1 MEHRMS
7 TDRFRLIFSSP
18 APPALAFDA
27 AREAML
33 GWCRDQ
39 SHDPAALSHTAAS
52 SPDGGQAEQWRL
64 RESQRAR
71 VTLSVYSP
79 ADAASAWFWVEA
91 ASREVLSLVRVMLD
105 SVTAR
110 DSLAVL
116 ASEPVRIGADQVDD
130 LIDVLCDPERRL
142 PAMVATAHP
151 AIAFGSW
158 SATMTEVT
166 RDTSGLASTY
176 ILDEQATIAFN
187 EAVGE
192 THGVWGGALRTY
204 MPEVDPA
211 VPSDGLRHRVMLAS
225 RISAD
230 PHRVGAVLADLPRRL
245 ALEAPIPLAL
255 AGVNRMLLTQ
265 SRDAPGPGEEPLG
278 QRGSGADSPAPHKT
292 GSHPVPPAGTAH
304 SAEGGTRELAQEAGK
319 QAKRI
324 ERLRR
329 ERDEALGLAEEQ
341 EARANSLFTDRQNLL
356 AQLSERE
363 QQVLEL
369 ESTARAFRQRL
380 IEAGVPADSLI
391 PLEAPPDAPP
401 DEFAELLDWVERH
414 LPRVDYTGD
423 IDDPLELDSSPESS
437 TWVRSSWEALRA
449 LQAYAEVKAERGF
462 PGDFRAWCMNPPS
475 PGDYIISPNK
485 VKMDESETVHSRPK
499 WRQERVFRVPPEVG
513 PGGRVFMGAHITI
526 GASANG
532 RINPRL
538 YFHDGVLKTGR
549 IYVGYIGRHLT
560 NTLS

>member
-1 MEHRMS
+1 MN
-7 TDRFRLIFSSP
+7 TDKFRLIFSSP
-18 APPALAFDA
+18 TPPAEAFNA
-27 AREAML
+27 ARETIHR
-33 GWCRDQ
+33 WCRGQ
-39 SHDPAALSHTAAS
+39 SYDLAAVSHTAAS

-64 RESQRAR
+64 PENQRAR
-71 VTLSVYSP
+71 VALTVYSP

-91 ASREVLSLVRVMLD
+91 GSREVLSLVRVLLD
-105 SVTAR
+105 SLAAR

-116 ASEPVRIGADQVDD
+116 ASQPVRIGADQVDD

-151 AIAFGSW
+151 AITFGTW
-158 SATMTEVT
+158 SATIAQVT
-166 RDTSGLASTY
+166 RDASGLASTY
-176 ILDEQATIAFN
+176 ILDEAATVAFN

-192 THGVWGGALRTY
+192 SHGVWGGALRTY

-211 VPSDGLRHRVMLAS
+211 VSSDGLRHRVMLAS
-225 RISAD
+225 RITAD
-230 PHRVGAVLADLPRRL
+230 PHRVSAVLADLPRRL

-265 SRDAPGPGEEPLG
+265 SRDAPETGEEPAG
-278 QRGSGADSPAPHKT
+278 QADLGADSTAPHET
-292 GSHPVPPAGTAH
+292 SSHAPPAGGTAH
-304 SAEGGTRELAQEAGK
+304 GAESSSLGLAQEVGK
-319 QAKRI
+319 QVKRI

-341 EARANSLFTDRQNLL
+341 EVRANSLFTERQNLL
-356 AQLSERE
+356 AQLAERE
-363 QQVLEL
+363 QQVLQL

-380 IEAGVPADSLI
+380 VEAGVPADSLI
-391 PLEAPPDAPP
+391 PLEEPPDAPP

-414 LPRVDYTGD
+414 LPRIEYTGD
-423 IDDPLELDSSPESS
+423 IGDPLELDSSPESS

-462 PGDFRAWCMNPPS
+462 AGDFRAWCMNPPA

-499 WRQERVFRVPPEVG
+499 WRQERIFRVPPEVE

>member
-1 MEHRMS
+1 MS
-7 TDRFRLIFSSP
+7 TDKFRLIFSSP
-18 APPALAFDA
+18 APSAAAFAA
-27 AREAML
+27 AREAMHA
-33 GWCRDQ
+33 WCGEQAHDQ
-39 SHDPAALSHTAAS
+39 AALSHTAAT
-52 SPDGGQAEQWRL
+52 SPDGGQAEQWRM
-64 RESQRAR
+64 RDGPRAR
-71 VTLSVYSP
+71 VTLTVYSP
-79 ADAASAWFWVEA
+79 ADAASAWLWVEA
-91 ASREVLSLVRVMLD
+91 ASREVLGLVRVLLD

-110 DSLAVL
+110 DSLAAL
-116 ASEPVRIGADQVDD
+116 ASEPVRIGPDQVDD

-151 AIAFGSW
+151 VIAFSAW
-158 SATMTEVT
+158 SATIAQVT
-166 RDTSGLASTY
+166 RDASGLASTY
-176 ILDEQATIAFN
+176 ILDEPAAVAFN
-187 EAVGE
+187 QAIGE

-211 VPSDGLRHRVMLAS
+211 LPSDGLRHRVMLAS

-265 SRDAPGPGEEPLG
+265 SRDAPDAGEERAAQPDFGVSAAIG
-278 QRGSGADSPAPHKT
+278 QQSRSDPAPA
-292 GSHPVPPAGTAH
+292 AGTAH
-304 SAEGGTRELAQEAGK
+304 GTEVGAAELAQEAGK

-341 EARANSLFTDRQNLL
+341 ETRANSLFVERQNLL
-356 AQLSERE
+356 AQLAERE
-363 QQVLEL
+363 QQVLQL

-380 IEAGVPADSLI
+380 IETGAPADSLI

-414 LPRVDYTGD
+414 LPRVEYTGD

-462 PGDFRAWCMNPPS
+462 AGDFRAWCMNPPS

-499 WRQERVFRVPPEVG
+499 WRQERIFRVPPEVE

>member
-1 MEHRMS
+1 MS
-7 TDRFRLIFSSP
+7 SDKFRLIFSSP
-18 APPALAFDA
+18 APSATALDA
-27 AREAML
+27 AREAMHR
-33 GWCRDQ
+33 WCREQ
-39 SHDPAALSHTAAS
+39 SHDPTALSHTAAT
-52 SPDGGQAEQWRL
+52 SPDGGQAEQWRIA
-64 RESQRAR
+64 ESPRAR
-71 VTLSVYSP
+71 VALTAYSP
-79 ADAASAWFWVEA
+79 ADGASAWFWVEA
-91 ASREVLSLVRVMLD
+91 ASREVLSLVRVLLD
-105 SVTAR
+105 SVPAR

-116 ASEPVRIGADQVDD
+116 ASEPVRISAEGVDD
-130 LIDVLCDPERRL
+130 VIDVLCDPERRL

-151 AIAFGSW
+151 VIAFGPW
-158 SATMTEVT
+158 SATIAQVT
-166 RDTSGLASTY
+166 RDAAGLASTY
-176 ILDEQATIAFN
+176 ILDEPAVIAFN
-187 EAVGE
+187 EAIGD

-211 VPSDGLRHRVMLAS
+211 LPGDGLRHRVMLAS

-265 SRDAPGPGEEPLG
+265 SRDAPDATEEQPAA
-278 QRGSGADSPAPHKT
+278 RPDSGAGFAAPHET
-292 GSHPVPPAGTAH
+292 RSHPPPAAGTPDGTEG
-304 SAEGGTRELAQEAGK
+304 SAPELAQEAGR

-341 EARANSLFTDRQNLL
+341 ETRANSLFTERQNLL

-363 QQVLEL
+363 QQVLQL

-380 IEAGVPADSLI
+380 IETGVPADSLI

-401 DEFAELLDWVERH
+401 GEFAELLDWVERH
-414 LPRVDYTGD
+414 LPRVEYTGD

-449 LQAYAEVKAERGF
+449 LQGYAEVKAERGF
-462 PGDFRAWCMNPPS
+462 AGDFRAWCMNPSS

-499 WRQERVFRVPPEVG
+499 WRQERIFRVPPEVE

-538 YFHDGVLKTGR
+538 YFHDGVLRTGR

>member
-1 MEHRMS
+1 MS

-18 APPALAFDA
+18 APPAAAFDA
-27 AREAML
+27 ARQAML
-33 GWCRDQ
+33 RWCRDQ
-39 SHDPAALSHTAAS
+39 SYELAALAHTAAS
-52 SPDGGQAEQWRL
+52 SSDGGQAEQWRM
-64 RESQRAR
+64 RESERAR
-71 VTLSVYSP
+71 VTLTVYSP

-91 ASREVLSLVRVMLD
+91 APREVLSLVRVLLD

-116 ASEPVRIGADQVDD
+116 TSEPVLVGADQVDE

-158 SATMTEVT
+158 SATIAEVT
-166 RDTSGLASTY
+166 RDACGLASTY
-176 ILDEQATIAFN
+176 LLDEQATMAFN
-187 EAVGE
+187 QAIGE

-230 PHRVGAVLADLPRRL
+230 AHRVGAVLADLPRRL

-265 SRDAPGPGEEPLG
+265 SREALETAEDSTAPPP
-278 QRGSGADSPAPHKT
+278 SGTASLVPQQA
-292 GSHPVPPAGTAH
+292 GPPAWPATGTAN
-304 SAEGGTRELAQEAGK
+304 SAEGGAQELAHEAGK

-341 EARANSLFTDRQNLL
+341 EVRANSLFTERQNLL
-356 AQLSERE
+356 AQLAERE
-363 QQVLEL
+363 QQVLQL

-380 IEAGVPADSLI
+380 VEAGVPADSLI

-414 LPRVDYTGD
+414 LPRIEFTGD

-462 PGDFRAWCMNPPS
+462 AGDFRAWCMNPPS

-499 WRQERVFRVPPEVG
+499 WRQERIFRVPPEVEADG
-513 PGGRVFMGAHITI
+513 LVFMGAHITI

>member
-1 MEHRMS
+1 MS
-7 TDRFRLIFSSP
+7 TDKFRLIFSSP
-18 APPALAFDA
+18 APPTAAFDA
-27 AREAML
+27 AHEAML

-39 SHDPAALSHTAAS
+39 PHEMAALLHTAAG
-52 SPDGGQAEQWRL
+52 SPDGGQAEQWRM
-64 RESQRAR
+64 RDSPRAR
-71 VTLSVYSP
+71 VTLTVYAP
-79 ADAASAWFWVEA
+79 ADAASVWFWVEA
-91 ASREVLSLVRVMLD
+91 ASREVLSLVRALLD

-116 ASEPVRIGADQVDD
+116 ASGPVRIGEDQVDD
-130 LIDVLCDPERRL
+130 LLDVLCDPERRL

-151 AIAFGSW
+151 GMPFGAW
-158 SATMTEVT
+158 SATIAQVT
-166 RDTSGLASTY
+166 QDASGLASTY
-176 ILDEQATIAFN
+176 ILDEPATIAFN
-187 EAVGE
+187 EAIGE

-211 VPSDGLRHRVMLAS
+211 LPSDGLRHRVMLAS

-230 PHRVGAVLADLPRRL
+230 PDRVGAVLADLPRRL
-245 ALEAPIPLAL
+245 ALEAPVPLAL

-265 SRDAPGPGEEPLG
+265 SRDAPDTADEPGAQPD
-278 QRGSGADSPAPHKT
+278 SGASSTAPQ
-292 GSHPVPPAGTAH
+292 GRRSHPPATAGAAG
-304 SAEGGTRELAQEAGK
+304 STDGSTRELAQEAGK

-341 EARANSLFTDRQNLL
+341 EARANSLFTERQNLL
-356 AQLSERE
+356 AELAERE
-363 QQVLEL
+363 HQVLQL

-380 IEAGVPADSLI
+380 IEAGVPADTLI
-391 PLEAPPDAPP
+391 HLEAPPEAPP

-414 LPRVDYTGD
+414 LPRVEYTGD

-462 PGDFRAWCMNPPS
+462 AGDFRAWCMNPSS

-499 WRQERVFRVPPEVG
+499 WRQERIFRVPPEVE
-513 PGGRVFMGAHITI
+513 PDGRVFMGAHITI

>member
-1 MEHRMS
+1 MS
-7 TDRFRLIFSSP
+7 TEKFRLIFSSP
-18 APPALAFDA
+18 TPQAAAFDA
-27 AREAML
+27 AREAMA

-39 SHDPAALSHTAAS
+39 PHDPAALSHTAAG
-52 SPDGGQAEQWRL
+52 SPDGGQAEQWRV
-64 RESQRAR
+64 RDGPRGR
-71 VTLSVYSP
+71 VTLTVYSP
-79 ADAASAWFWVEA
+79 VDPASAWFWIEA
-91 ASREVLSLVRVMLD
+91 ASREVLSLVRVLLD

-110 DSLAVL
+110 DSLAAL
-116 ASEPVRIGADQVDD
+116 ASQPVRIGADRVDD

-151 AIAFGSW
+151 AIAFDTW
-158 SATMTEVT
+158 SVTIAEVT
-166 RDTSGLASTY
+166 RGTCGLASSY
-176 ILDEQATIAFN
+176 LLDEPATAAFN
-187 EAVGE
+187 QAVGE

-211 VPSDGLRHRVMLAS
+211 LPGDGLRHRVMLAS
-225 RISAD
+225 RIGAD

-265 SRDAPGPGEEPLG
+265 SRDPLDAGEEAVAQPG
-278 QRGSGADSPAPHKT
+278 AAADSPAARETRSPAW
-292 GSHPVPPAGTAH
+292 PVAGA
-304 SAEGGTRELAQEAGK
+304 APGTEAGPRQAAQEAGK

-341 EARANSLFTDRQNLL
+341 ESRANTLFTERQNLL
-356 AQLSERE
+356 AQLAERE
-363 QQVLEL
+363 QQVLQL

-380 IEAGVPADSLI
+380 IESGVPADSLI

-475 PGDYIISPNK
+475 GGDYIISPNK

-499 WRQERVFRVPPEVG
+499 WRQERIFRVPPEVE

>member
-1 MEHRMS
+1 MS
-7 TDRFRLIFSSP
+7 TDKYRLIFSSP
-18 APPALAFDA
+18 APAAAFDA

-39 SHDPAALSHTAAS
+39 SHDLAALSHTAAS
-52 SPDGGQAEQWRL
+52 SPDGGQAEQWRM
-64 RESQRAR
+64 RETPRAR
-71 VTLSVYSP
+71 VTLSVYAP

-91 ASREVLSLVRVMLD
+91 ASREVLGLIRVLLD

-116 ASEPVRIGADQVDD
+116 ASEPVEIGPDQVDD

-151 AIAFGSW
+151 AIAFGLW
-158 SATMTEVT
+158 SATVAEVT
-166 RDTSGLASTY
+166 RDASGLASTY
-176 ILDEQATIAFN
+176 ILDESATVAFN
-187 EAVGE
+187 EVIGE
-192 THGVWGGALRTY
+192 SHGVWGGALRTY

-211 VPSDGLRHRVMLAS
+211 LPGDGLRHRVMLAS

-230 PHRVGAVLADLPRRL
+230 SRRVGAVLADLPRRL

-265 SRDAPGPGEEPLG
+265 SRDALDTAEEPACSSDPAAWPDSSPHRPPGTVTAAGEEG
-278 QRGSGADSPAPHKT
+278 GAHD
-292 GSHPVPPAGTAH
+292 
-304 SAEGGTRELAQEAGK
+304 LAQEAAK

-341 EARANSLFTDRQNLL
+341 EARANTLFSERQNLL
-356 AQLSERE
+356 AQLAERE

-369 ESTARAFRQRL
+369 ESTGRAFRQRL
-380 IEAGVPADSLI
+380 VEAGVPAESLI

-414 LPRVDYTGD
+414 LPRVEFTGD

-462 PGDFRAWCMNPPS
+462 AGDFRAWCMNPPS

-499 WRQERVFRVPPEVG
+499 WRQERVFRVPPEVEPDG
-513 PGGRVFMGAHITI
+513 LVFMGAHITI

-538 YFHDGVLKTGR
+538 YFHDGVLKTGQ

>member
-1 MEHRMS
+1 MS
-7 TDRFRLIFSSP
+7 TDNFRLIFSSP
-18 APPALAFDA
+18 APPATAFDA
-27 AREAML
+27 AHAAMRQ
-33 GWCRDQ
+33 WCGEPPPDVT
-39 SHDPAALSHTAAS
+39 ALSHTAAT
-52 SPDGGQAEQWRL
+52 SPDGGRAEQWRI
-64 RESQRAR
+64 RDGPRPR
-71 VTLSVYSP
+71 VTLTVYCP
-79 ADAASAWFWVEA
+79 ANAASAWFWVEA
-91 ASREVLSLVRVMLD
+91 ASREVLSLVRVLLD
-105 SVTAR
+105 SVPAR

-116 ASEPVRIGADQVDD
+116 ASAPTRIGAEEVDD

-142 PAMVATAHP
+142 PAMVATSHP
-151 AIAFGSW
+151 AIAFSPW
-158 SATMTEVT
+158 SATIAQIT
-166 RDTSGLASTY
+166 RDASGVASSY
-176 ILDEQATIAFN
+176 ILDEPATIAFN
-187 EAVGE
+187 AAIGE
-192 THGVWGGALRTY
+192 THAVWGGALRTY

-265 SRDAPGPGEEPLG
+265 SRDAPDGGEEPAAPPDFGTGPAL
-278 QRGSGADSPAPHKT
+278 SPPTGPHPP
-292 GSHPVPPAGTAH
+292 PVAGTVPGAEA
-304 SAEGGTRELAQEAGK
+304 SAADLAQEASR

-329 ERDEALGLAEEQ
+329 ERDEALVLAEEQ
-341 EARANSLFTDRQNLL
+341 EARANSLFTERQNLL
-356 AQLSERE
+356 AQLAERE
-363 QQVLEL
+363 QQVLQL

-414 LPRVDYTGD
+414 LPRVEYTGD

-462 PGDFRAWCMNPPS
+462 AGDFRAWCMNPPS

-499 WRQERVFRVPPEVG
+499 WRQERIFRVPPEVE
-513 PGGRVFMGAHITI
+513 PEGRVFMGAHITI

>member
-1 MEHRMS
+1 MS
-7 TDRFRLIFSSP
+7 TDKFRLIFSSP
-18 APPALAFDA
+18 APPAAAFDA

-39 SHDPAALSHTAAS
+39 SLDLAAPSHTAAS
-52 SPDGGQAEQWRL
+52 SPNGGQAEQWRM
-64 RESQRAR
+64 RENPRAR
-71 VTLSVYSP
+71 LTLTVYSP

-91 ASREVLSLVRVMLD
+91 ASREVLSLVRVLLD

-116 ASEPVRIGADQVDD
+116 ASEPVRIGPDQVDD

-151 AIAFGSW
+151 AIAFGPW
-158 SATMTEVT
+158 SATIAEVT
-166 RDTSGLASTY
+166 RDASGLASTY
-176 ILDEQATIAFN
+176 ILDEPAAAAFN
-187 EAVGE
+187 DAVGE

-211 VPSDGLRHRVMLAS
+211 VSSDGFRHRVMLAS

-265 SRDAPGPGEEPLG
+265 SRDALDTAEEPMA
-278 QRGSGADSPAPHKT
+278 QPSPGADSPASHE
-292 GSHPVPPAGTAH
+292 GSSHPPPAAGTARGT
-304 SAEGGTRELAQEAGK
+304 EGSTRELAQEAGK

-341 EARANSLFTDRQNLL
+341 EMRANSLFAERQNLL
-356 AQLSERE
+356 AHLAERE
-363 QQVLEL
+363 QQVLQL

-414 LPRVDYTGD
+414 LPRVEYTGD

-462 PGDFRAWCMNPPS
+462 AGDFRAWCMNPPS

-499 WRQERVFRVPPEVG
+499 WRQERIFRVPPEVE
-513 PGGRVFMGAHITI
+513 PGGHVFMGAHITI

>member
-1 MEHRMS
+1 MS
-7 TDRFRLIFSSP
+7 TDKFRLIFSSP
-18 APPALAFDA
+18 APPREAFTA
-27 AREAML
+27 AREAMD

-39 SHDPAALSHTAAS
+39 SYDPAALSHTAAS
-52 SPDGGQAEQWRL
+52 SPDGGQAEQWRM
-64 RESQRAR
+64 RDSPRAQA
-71 VTLSVYSP
+71 TLTVYSP
-79 ADAASAWFWVEA
+79 ADAASAWFWVDA
-91 ASREVLSLVRVMLD
+91 GSREVLGLVRVLLD
-105 SVTAR
+105 SVAAR

-116 ASEPVRIGADQVDD
+116 ASEPVRVGAEGVDD

-151 AIAFGSW
+151 AITFGLW
-158 SATMTEVT
+158 SSTIAQVT
-166 RDTSGLASTY
+166 RDASGLASTY
-176 ILDEQATIAFN
+176 ILDEPATTAFN
-187 EAVGE
+187 DALGQ

-230 PHRVGAVLADLPRRL
+230 PRRVGAVLADLPRRL
-245 ALEAPIPLAL
+245 ALEAPVPLAL

-265 SRDAPGPGEEPLG
+265 SPDAHEALQAPFGPADA
-278 QRGSGADSPAPHKT
+278 GAGFPASRESR
-292 GSHPVPPAGTAH
+292 SHPPPAAGAAD
-304 SAEGGTRELAQEAGK
+304 SAEGSGPGLAPDADK
-319 QAKRI
+319 QAKRL

-341 EARANSLFTDRQNLL
+341 EARANSLFTERQNLL
-356 AQLSERE
+356 AQLAERE
-363 QQVLEL
+363 QQVLQL

-380 IEAGVPADSLI
+380 IETGMAADSLV

-401 DEFAELLDWVERH
+401 EEFAELLDWVERH
-414 LPRVDYTGD
+414 LPRVEYTGD
-423 IDDPLELDSSPESS
+423 IDDPLDLDSSPESS

-462 PGDFRAWCMNPPS
+462 AGDFRAWCMNPPS

-499 WRQERVFRVPPEVG
+499 WRQERIFRVPPEID

-526 GASANG
+526 GASAKG

>member
-1 MEHRMS
+1 MS
-7 TDRFRLIFSSP
+7 IDRFRLIFSSP
-18 APPALAFDA
+18 ARATKAFNA
-27 AREAML
+27 ADETMH
-33 GWCRDQ
+33 GWRRGQPHDQ
-39 SHDPAALSHTAAS
+39 AGLSRTAAI

-64 RESQRAR
+64 GEGSRA
-71 VTLSVYSP
+71 VTLTVYAP
-79 ADAASAWFWVEA
+79 ASAASTWFWLEA
-91 ASREVLSLVRVMLD
+91 SSDEVLPLVRVLLD
-105 SVTAR
+105 SVAAR
-110 DSLAVL
+110 DSLAAL
-116 ASEPVRIGADQVDD
+116 SSEPVPVGADEVDD
-130 LIDVLCDPERRL
+130 LIDVLCDPDRRL

-151 AIAFGSW
+151 AIALGPW
-158 SATMTEVT
+158 TAAIAQVT
-166 RDTSGLASTY
+166 RGASGLASTY
-176 ILDEQATIAFN
+176 ILDEPAATAFN
-187 EAVGE
+187 EALGQ

-230 PHRVGAVLADLPRRL
+230 PQRVGAVLADLPRRL

-255 AGVNRMLLTQ
+255 AGVSRLLLTE
-265 SRDAPGPGEEPLG
+265 SRDTPETALDATSETG
-278 QRGSGADSPAPHKT
+278 QGVPF
-292 GSHPVPPAGTAH
+292 PVTAAGH
-304 SAEGGTRELAQEAGK
+304 ELAQELGR
-319 QAKRI
+319 QAKRV

-329 ERDEALGLAEEQ
+329 ERDEALGMAEEQ
-341 EARANSLFTDRQNLL
+341 ESRANSLFAERQNLL
-356 AQLSERE
+356 AQLAERE
-363 QQVLEL
+363 QQVLQL

-391 PLEAPPDAPP
+391 PLEATPDTPPG
-401 DEFAELLDWVERH
+401 EFAELLDWIERH
-414 LPRVDYTGD
+414 LPRVEYTGD
-423 IDDPLELDSSPESS
+423 IDEPLGLDSSPESS

-462 PGDFRAWCMNPPS
+462 AGDFRAWCMNPSS
-475 PGDYIISPNK
+475 PDDYIISPNK
-485 VKMDESETVHSRPK
+485 VKMDESETVHARPK
-499 WRQERVFRVPPEVG
+499 WRQERIFRVPPEVD
-513 PGGRVFMGAHITI
+513 PDGRVFMGAHITI

>member
-1 MEHRMS
+1 M
-7 TDRFRLIFSSP
+7 
-18 APPALAFDA
+18 LA
-27 AREAML
+27 
-33 GWCRDQ
+33 
-39 SHDPAALSHTAAS
+39 
-52 SPDGGQAEQWRL
+52 
-64 RESQRAR
+64 
-71 VTLSVYSP
+71 
-79 ADAASAWFWVEA
+79 
-91 ASREVLSLVRVMLD
+91 LVRVLLD
-105 SVTAR
+105 SVAAR

-116 ASEPVRIGADQVDD
+116 SSEPVRVGADAVDD

-151 AIAFGSW
+151 TIPLDLWAAAIAQ
-158 SATMTEVT
+158 VT
-166 RDTSGLASTY
+166 RGAVGLASTY
-176 ILDEQATIAFN
+176 ILDDPAAAAFN
-187 EAVGE
+187 EALGE

-211 VPSDGLRHRVMLAS
+211 IPSDGLRHRVMLAA

-230 PHRVGAVLADLPRRL
+230 PQRVGTVLADLPRRL

-255 AGVNRMLLTQ
+255 AGVNRLLLTE
-265 SRDAPGPGEEPLG
+265 SRDAPETASLETASEAAPFPF
-278 QRGSGADSPAPHKT
+278 PAA
-292 GSHPVPPAGTAH
+292 S
-304 SAEGGTRELAQEAGK
+304 RELAQELGK

-329 ERDEALGLAEEQ
+329 ERDEALGMAEEQ
-341 EARANSLFTDRQNLL
+341 EVRANSLFAERQNLL
-356 AQLSERE
+356 AQLAERE
-363 QQVLEL
+363 HQVLQL

-380 IEAGVPADSLI
+380 VEAGVPADSLV

-401 DEFAELLDWVERH
+401 VEFAELLDWIERH
-414 LPRVDYTGD
+414 LPRVEFTGE
-423 IDDPLELDSSPESS
+423 IDEPLGLDSSPESA

-462 PGDFRAWCMNPPS
+462 AGDFRAWCMNPPS
-475 PGDYIISPNK
+475 LDGYIISPNK
-485 VKMDESETVHSRPK
+485 VKMDESVTVHARPK
-499 WRQERVFRVPPEVG
+499 WRQERVFRVPPEVD
-513 PGGRVFMGAHITI
+513 PDGRVFMGAHITI

>member
-1 MEHRMS
+1 MNTEKY
-7 TDRFRLIFSSP
+7 RLIFSSP
-18 APPALAFDA
+18 APPAAAFDA

-39 SHDPAALSHTAAS
+39 SHDPAALSHTAAG
-52 SPDGGQAEQWRL
+52 SPDGAQAEQWRV
-64 RESQRAR
+64 REGPRAR
-71 VTLSVYSP
+71 VTLTVYSP
-79 ADAASAWFWVEA
+79 ADPASAWFWVEA
-91 ASREVLSLVRVMLD
+91 ASREVLSLVWLLLD

-110 DSLAVL
+110 DSLALL
-116 ASEPVRIGADQVDD
+116 ASRPVRISAEQVDD

-151 AIAFGSW
+151 AIAFDAW
-158 SATMTEVT
+158 SATIAEVT
-166 RDTSGLASTY
+166 RGASGLASTY
-176 ILDEQATIAFN
+176 ILDELATIALN

-230 PHRVGAVLADLPRRL
+230 PRRVGAVLADLPRRL

-265 SRDAPGPGEEPLG
+265 SRDGLDTGEEPG
-278 QRGSGADSPAPHKT
+278 PQPAPEA
-292 GSHPVPPAGTAH
+292 GSSAPHQAGTH
-304 SAEGGTRELAQEAGK
+304 PRSAAGAAQGEQASAPEPAQEAGK
-319 QAKRI
+319 QAKRV

-341 EARANSLFTDRQNLL
+341 ESRANSLFTERQNLL
-356 AQLSERE
+356 AQLAERE
-363 QQVLEL
+363 QQVLQL

-401 DEFAELLDWVERH
+401 DEFTELLDWVERH
-414 LPRVDYTGD
+414 LPRVEYTGD

-475 PGDYIISPNK
+475 GGDYIISPNK

-499 WRQERVFRVPPEVG
+499 WRQERIFRVPPEVE